1 MRRHLLSL
9 LCLVAAFIG
18 VVSAQSNPAG
28 RAGRA
33 NALDEATSLPTKLTP
48 AAQALSVS
56 FAKPVV
62 YGSGGSGP
70 RSLAVA
76 DLNNDGYLDIVVA
89 NQCPLDGYCP
99 NGQVSVLLGNAQGT
113 FQSPALY
120 SSGGVYANS
129 VVIVDLRR
137 NGIQDLVVTNQCQDS
152 TCDNGGVSV
161 LLGNGDGTF
170 QAAASYNSGGYGTNS
185 VAVGDLNG
193 DGVLDLVLTNEC
205 PVASQDCSQDLV
217 DSTISVFL
225 GKGDGTFQTPVS
237 YDSGGVAA
245 GPIALSDLNGD
256 GSLDIVAGH
265 LCSAPEFYGCIGV
278 FLNNGDGTFQP
289 PANIVA
295 FQPPGQAT
303 SFGITDLNGDGVPDV
318 AMSNLSGGVGV
329 LLGNGDGTFQNVALY
344 GSGGAG
350 GSNGLAIGDLNGD
363 GIPDLVASN
372 LCRTLSKG
380 AACMGSSDTGV
391 LVGNGNGT
399 FLDAVSYSSGGIVPI
414 SVVSA
419 DVNGDGRPDLIVA
432 NVCNKYCEN
441 GTIGVLLNK
450 TSRAPT
456 TTTLTSSSNPS
467 QVNQAVTFTATITS
481 SRIIPDG
488 QVVQFY
494 DGTVEMG
501 MGSTTKGVATFVTSF
516 SKAKTYAIKAKYA
529 GGGFLG
535 ASSGTVKQKVVNP
548 E

>member
-1 MRRHLLSL
+1 
-9 LCLVAAFIG
+9 
-18 VVSAQSNPAG
+18 
-28 RAGRA
+28 
-33 NALDEATSLPTKLTP
+33 
-48 AAQALSVS
+48 
-56 FAKPVV
+56 
-62 YGSGGSGP
+62 
-70 RSLAVA
+70 
-76 DLNNDGYLDIVVA
+76 
-89 NQCPLDGYCP
+89 
-99 NGQVSVLLGNAQGT
+99 
-113 FQSPALY
+113 
-120 SSGGVYANS
+120 
-129 VVIVDLRR
+129 
-137 NGIQDLVVTNQCQDS
+137 
-152 TCDNGGVSV
+152 
-161 LLGNGDGTF
+161 
-170 QAAASYNSGGYGTNS
+170 
-185 VAVGDLNG
+185 
-193 DGVLDLVLTNEC
+193 
-205 PVASQDCSQDLV
+205 
-217 DSTISVFL
+217 
-225 GKGDGTFQTPVS
+225 
-237 YDSGGVAA
+237 
-245 GPIALSDLNGD
+245 
-256 GSLDIVAGH
+256 
-265 LCSAPEFYGCIGV
+265 
-278 FLNNGDGTFQP
+278 
-289 PANIVA
+289 
-295 FQPPGQAT
+295 
-303 SFGITDLNGDGVPDV
+303 V

>member
-1 MRRHLLSL
+1 L

-28 RAGRA
+28 RAGQA
-33 NALDEATSLPTKLTP
+33 DALGEATSSPTKP
-48 AAQALSVS
+48 VAQARSIS

-62 YGSGGSGP
+62 YSSGGWAAS
-70 RSLAVA
+70 SLATA
-76 DLNNDGYLDIVVA
+76 DLNRDGYLDIVVA
-89 NQCPLDGYCP
+89 NRCPSPGNCA
-99 NGQVSVLLGNAQGT
+99 NGEVSVLLGNSDGT
-113 FQSPALY
+113 FQPAVSY
-120 SSGGVYANS
+120 NSGGAGGGFVAVS
-129 VVIVDLRR
+129 DL
-137 NGIQDLVVTNQCQDS
+137 NGDGKLDLVITTACPNYSC
-152 TCDNGGVSV
+152 VSV

-170 QAAASYNSGGYGTNS
+170 QAAVTYYSGGYEPTS
-185 VAVGDLNG
+185 AAIGDVNG
-193 DGVLDLVLTNEC
+193 DGIPDLVVSNAC
-205 PVASQDCSQDLV
+205 SVAGQNCQNGLV
-217 DSTISVFL
+217 DGTIGVL
-225 GKGDGTFQTPVS
+225 VGNGDGTFQAVVS
-237 YDSGGVAA
+237 YDAGAYDANAVAL
-245 GPIALSDLNGD
+245 GDLTGD
-256 GSLDIVAGH
+256 GSLDVVVGALCPAAEFFNGCVA
-265 LCSAPEFYGCIGV
+265 V
-278 FLNNGDGTFQP
+278 FLNNGDGSFQP
-289 PANIVA
+289 PATFLT
-295 FQPPGQAT
+295 FQRPGGAT
-303 SFGITDLNGDGVPDV
+303 SLRITDLNGDGVPDV